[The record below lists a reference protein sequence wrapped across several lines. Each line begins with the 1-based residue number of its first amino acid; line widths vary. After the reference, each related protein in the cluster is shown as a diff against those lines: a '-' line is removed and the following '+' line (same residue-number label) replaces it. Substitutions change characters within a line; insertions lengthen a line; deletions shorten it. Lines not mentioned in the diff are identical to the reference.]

1 MPVAQPRELE
11 FYRTPN
17 GQEPFTQWF
26 ESIPDLKT
34 RTRIQARIDH
44 IESGNLGDH
53 SSLGGGISE
62 LRLQFGSG
70 YRVYFGQ
77 IGNTIVLLLCGGD
90 ESSQERDISRAKA
103 YWQECKEE
111 SK

>member
-1 MPVAQPRELE
+1 MSVLQPRELQI
-11 FYRTPN
+11 YRASN

-26 ESIPDLKT
+26 ESIPDLNT
-34 RTRIQARIDH
+34 RTRIQARIDR
-44 IESGNLGDH
+44 IESGIFSDCKAV
-53 SSLGGGISE
+53 GGGVFE
-62 LRLQFGSG
+62 LRCQFGPR
-70 YRVYFGQ
+70 YRVYIGQ
-77 IGNTIVLLLCGGD
+77 VDNTIVLLLCGGD

>member
-1 MPVAQPRELE
+1 MSVLQPRELQI
-11 FYRTPN
+11 YSAPN

-26 ESIPDLKT
+26 ESIPDLKI
-34 RTRIQARIDH
+34 RTRIQARIDR

-53 SSLGGGISE
+53 KSIEGGIFE

-90 ESSQERDISRAKA
+90 KSSQVRDIKRAKV
-103 YWQECKEE
+103 YWQEYKEN

>member
-1 MPVAQPRELE
+1 MPVLQPRELQI
-11 FYRTPN
+11 YRAPN

-34 RTRIQARIDH
+34 RTRIQARIDRLG
-44 IESGNLGDH
+44 SGNLGDH
-53 SSLGGGISE
+53 KSLGGGIFE

-77 IGNTIVLLLCGGD
+77 VDNSIVLLLCGGD
-90 ESSQERDISRAKA
+90 ESSHERDSVRAKA
-103 YWQECKEE
+103 YWQACKEE
-111 SK
+111 SE

>member
-11 FYRTPN
+11 IYRTPN
-17 GQEPFTQWF
+17 GQEPYSQWF

-34 RTRIQARIDH
+34 RTRIQAGIDR
-44 IESGNLGDH
+44 IESGNFGNCE
-53 SSLGGGISE
+53 SVGGGVFE
-62 LRLQFGSG
+62 LCYRFGPG

-77 IGNTIVLLLCGGD
+77 ISNSIVLLLCGGD
-90 ESSQERDISRAKA
+90 KSSQVRDIKRAKA
-103 YWQECKEE
+103 YWQEYKEQ

>member
-11 FYRTPN
+11 IYRTPN

-34 RTRIQARIDH
+34 RTRIEARIDR

-53 SSLGGGISE
+53 KSIGGGIFE
-62 LRLQFGSG
+62 LRLEFGAG
-70 YRVYFGQ
+70 YSVYFGQ
-77 IGNTIVLLLCGGD
+77 IGNTIVLLLYGGD
-90 ESSQERDISRAKA
+90 KSSQVRDIKRAKA
-103 YWQECKEE
+103 YWQEYKEQ